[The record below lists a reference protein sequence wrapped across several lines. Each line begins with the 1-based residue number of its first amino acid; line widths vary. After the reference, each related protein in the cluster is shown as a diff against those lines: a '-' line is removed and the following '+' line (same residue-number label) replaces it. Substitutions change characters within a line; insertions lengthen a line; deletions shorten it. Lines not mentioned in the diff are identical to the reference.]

1 MGEIPEGASLGE
13 ACPAPSSGEAFQAA
27 SRVLRTGNGETSD
40 TSQTADQLV
49 PLPVNKHSKSRANMY
64 SALQWSAMRMTQG
77 MGIRPCLQ

>member
-27 SRVLRTGNGETSD
+27 SRVLRIGNGETSD

-49 PLPVNKHSKSRANMY
+49 TNKVDKHSKSRANIL
-64 SALQWSAMRMTQG
+64 SFH
-77 MGIRPCLQ
+77 